1 MAPWNYIFIYSKE
14 PKEPGALPIELQ
26 GLNPG
31 LKSTNKQVIVEHI
44 ARYAGT
50 APSVPAFTYGPLTH
64 LFRLPCNYL
73 S

>member
-31 LKSTNKQVIVEHI
+31 LKSTNKQVIVEH
-44 ARYAGT
+44 
-50 APSVPAFTYGPLTH
+50 SVLWEQRLRSRHLLTD
-64 LFRLPCNYL
+64 L
-73 S
+73 